1 MFTLVVYF
9 FRCMHESNQR
19 GKNFYVPESVM
30 EYNASLRLL
39 RDRNFVLLGKI
50 VNLPH
55 TARLSKTKI
64 LPYAAGNLQ

>member
-1 MFTLVVYF
+1 MCFLGVYF

-19 GKNFYVPESVM
+19 GKYFYVPESLM
-30 EYNASLRLL
+30 ACMRLL
-39 RDRNFVLLGKI
+39 RASNFALLGKI

-55 TARLSKTKI
+55 TARLSKRKI